1 MVNLIQRNGFYVR
14 HSIPAYSR
22 EEKMNKLIYQVS
34 SASGIS
40 IHDLKSASRVRE
52 ITEWRHIICY
62 IARKKGYG
70 SFREIGLS
78 LGGRD
83 HSSILFACGKVSDL
97 LECGDVDMVG
107 RYKMVENL

>member
-1 MVNLIQRNGFYVR
+1 MVSLIQRSGFYVR
-14 HSIPAYSR
+14 HSIPVYSR
-22 EEKMNKLIYQVS
+22 QEKMNKLIYQVS
-34 SASGIS
+34 NASGIS
-40 IHDLKSASRVRE
+40 INDLKSNRRVRE

-83 HSSILFACGKVSDL
+83 HSSIIHACGKVSDL
-97 LECGDVDMVG
+97 LDCGDIDMKG